1 MIPGPAPQAIRGW
14 AVAYSRSSYPVSVS
28 SADYFIVIPGL
39 PALSAGRTRNPALGL
54 DTQKLDSGFIADE
67 TGDGPGM
74 TMFPVICEVEM
85 ELVCSHPVAFA
96 SSRRRPP

>member
-54 DTQKLDSGFIADE
+54 DTQKNWIPGSIADE
-67 TGDGPGM
+67 TGAGPGM
-74 TMFPVICEVEM
+74 TMFPVI
-85 ELVCSHPVAFA
+85 L
-96 SSRRRPP
+96 